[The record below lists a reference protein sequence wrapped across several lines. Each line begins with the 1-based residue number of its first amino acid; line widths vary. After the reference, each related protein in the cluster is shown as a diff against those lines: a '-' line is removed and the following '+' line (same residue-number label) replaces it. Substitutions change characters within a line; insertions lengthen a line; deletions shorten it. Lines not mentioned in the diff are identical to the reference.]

1 MNIDESKSLLGWVS
15 LNKLYIDTHNECD
28 YHNIHTAIET
38 LLTAYEK
45 EKETSHYNQS
55 QLDIANAKLV
65 EEKEKNKELTD
76 KLKDCDLHYSKL
88 YKFHNNNCVTKD
100 RINQIIDELIKLYFE
115 EDSYCFSG
123 FMFNNKTFNSLN
135 IKEEMTVM
143 QLLKHL
149 QRLLKQEEE

>member
-1 MNIDESKSLLGWVS
+1 MNEEEIINILTDDIVA
-15 LNKLYIDTHNECD
+15 LNVG
-28 YHNIHTAIET
+28 
-38 LLTAYEK
+38 YEK
-45 EKETSHYNQS
+45 YEEAVQGLLDLYN
-55 QLDIANAKLV
+55 K
-65 EEKEKNKELTD
+65 EKEKNKELTD

>member
-1 MNIDESKSLLGWVS
+1 MNIEEDLTSLKEIVAIRKERCHGFIESDSCLISTKRLE
-15 LNKLYIDTHNECD
+15 N
-28 YHNIHTAIET
+28 

-45 EKETSHYNQS
+45 
-55 QLDIANAKLV
+55 
-65 EEKEKNKELTD
+65 EKEKNKELTD
-76 KLKDCDLHYSKL
+76 KLEDCDLHYSKL

>member
-1 MNIDESKSLLGWVS
+1 MNLEKSLDIIKG
-15 LNKLYIDTHNECD
+15 KLLMIDKMLKQDQEEGHGSAYEMQTED
-28 YHNIHTAIET
+28 FEAIET

-45 EKETSHYNQS
+45 
-55 QLDIANAKLV
+55 
-65 EEKEKNKELTD
+65 EKEKNKELTD

-135 IKEEMTVM
+135 IKEEMTVI

-149 QRLLKQEEE
+149 QRLLKQGEE

>member
-1 MNIDESKSLLGWVS
+1 MSEEEIIKNIKEMIQWSDHNTYKIALQGILD
-15 LNKLYIDTHNECD
+15 LYNK
-28 YHNIHTAIET
+28 
-38 LLTAYEK
+38 
-45 EKETSHYNQS
+45 
-55 QLDIANAKLV
+55 
-65 EEKEKNKELTD
+65 EKEKNKELTD

>member
-1 MNIDESKSLLGWVS
+1 MNNIDILEEKEKEAIKDLEEYLHWEELQGFSMLPRDK
-15 LNKLYIDTHNECD
+15 H
-28 YHNIHTAIET
+28 IET
-38 LLTAYEK
+38 LL
-45 EKETSHYNQS
+45 N
-55 QLDIANAKLV
+55 LV
-65 EEKEKNKELTD
+65 ETLIAENKELKEKNKELTD

-100 RINQIIDELIKLYFE
+100 RINQIINELIKLYFE

>member
-1 MNIDESKSLLGWVS
+1 MNIEEAIKYIKNDIEIDKDTASWFEKGNKTKEQIEESI
-15 LNKLYIDTHNECD
+15 NAY
-28 YHNIHTAIET
+28 ET

-45 EKETSHYNQS
+45 
-55 QLDIANAKLV
+55 
-65 EEKEKNKELTD
+65 EKEKNKELTD

>member
-1 MNIDESKSLLGWVS
+1 MNIQESIEILKEL
-15 LNKLYIDTHNECD
+15 KKNEWGELENCSA
-28 YHNIHTAIET
+28 YAIQAIET
-38 LLTAYEK
+38 LLIAYEK
-45 EKETSHYNQS
+45 
-55 QLDIANAKLV
+55 
-65 EEKEKNKELTD
+65 EKEKNKELTD

>member
-1 MNIDESKSLLGWVS
+1 MNKIEILEELKEWFNNFDLDSIKHKPEEYIQAISTLIAE
-15 LNKLYIDTHNECD
+15 NKEL
-28 YHNIHTAIET
+28 
-38 LLTAYEK
+38 
-45 EKETSHYNQS
+45 
-55 QLDIANAKLV
+55 
-65 EEKEKNKELTD
+65 KEKNKELTD

-100 RINQIIDELIKLYFE
+100 RINQIINELIKLYFE

>member
-1 MNIDESKSLLGWVS
+1 MNIEQAIDILKNSIADYVIGEYCEKCAD
-15 LNKLYIDTHNECD
+15 NKICDDRNEDCYYQQAIDTV
-28 YHNIHTAIET
+28 I
-38 LLTAYEK
+38 TAYEK
-45 EKETSHYNQS
+45 
-55 QLDIANAKLV
+55 
-65 EEKEKNKELTD
+65 EKEKNKELTD
-76 KLKDCDLHYSKL
+76 KLEDCDLHYSKL

-100 RINQIIDELIKLYFE
+100 RINQIIDELIELYFE

>member
-1 MNIDESKSLLGWVS
+1 MNIEEVINNLK
-15 LNKLYIDTHNECD
+15 KYISFSEKECNFPSIFD
-28 YHNIHTAIET
+28 WNWHMELANDIET

-45 EKETSHYNQS
+45 
-55 QLDIANAKLV
+55 
-65 EEKEKNKELTD
+65 EKEKNKELTD

>member
-1 MNIDESKSLLGWVS
+1 MNDIDILEEKEKEAIKDLEEYLHWEELQGFSMLPRDK
-15 LNKLYIDTHNECD
+15 H
-28 YHNIHTAIET
+28 IET
-38 LLTAYEK
+38 LLNLISTLIAENK
-45 EKETSHYNQS
+45 EM
-55 QLDIANAKLV
+55 
-65 EEKEKNKELTD
+65 KEKNKELTD

-100 RINQIIDELIKLYFE
+100 RINQIINELIKLYFE
-115 EDSYCFSG
+115 EDSYYFSG